1 MMSPAIILE
10 FSNLLSQQQMLEKN
24 LAHLPVGTL
33 SRKTIHGKTYYY
45 LQRRVHTKVES
56 KYIAA
61 DQIEETAAALA
72 ERKEKEK
79 QLNTIS
85 IRISE
90 IEKAAR
96 TMDRPLARRLQLL
109 RLASGMDELSVDEKQ
124 NSIVFAQAIN
134 AMDGAP
140 ASKHTTKLLE
150 EWKAGKRTYLSVL
163 EQTMAYYQV

>member
-1 MMSPAIILE
+1 MSPSIIKE
-10 FSNLLSQQQMLEKN
+10 FSNLLNQQQMLERN
-24 LAHLPVGTL
+24 LDHLPAGTL
-33 SRKTIHGKTYYY
+33 SRKKIHGKTYCY
-45 LQRRVHTKVES
+45 LQRRVHSKVES

-61 DQIEETAAALA
+61 DQVEATMNGLQ
-72 ERKEKEK
+72 ERKEMEK

-85 IRISE
+85 IRISD

-109 RLASGMDELSVDEKQ
+109 RLASGMDELSADEKQ
-124 NSIVFAQAIN
+124 NSILFAQAIN

-140 ASKHTTKLLE
+140 ASKHTAKLLE